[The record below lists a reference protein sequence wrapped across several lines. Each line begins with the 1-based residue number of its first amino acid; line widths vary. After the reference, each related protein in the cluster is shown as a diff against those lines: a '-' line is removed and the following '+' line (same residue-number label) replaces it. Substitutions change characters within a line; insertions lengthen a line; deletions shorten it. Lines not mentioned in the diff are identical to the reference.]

1 MKKKMTN
8 KRKENL
14 QGTLFAS
21 PPLIAFALFGLI
33 PLLVSL
39 VLSFCL
45 VEYNYDGGVDLT
57 FVSFRNY
64 VEILTNDTR
73 FLKSIGN
80 TFLYAIVT
88 VFLQIVL
95 ALILSIC
102 LNTKIK
108 FKKAIRTILFIPY
121 VCSMVAISIMWKWVF
136 DYNYGILNDILIS
149 LNMEPVNWLREE
161 NIAMIVIIV
170 MSVWS
175 GLGFNMILYS
185 AALGSINKTY
195 YEAAE
200 IDGASKLQQFF
211 HITLPQLKPIS
222 FYLIIMGFIGSLQ
235 SFANFQIMTPDGG
248 PNNSTLTMG
257 FRVFQVAM
265 GDDANV
271 PGWGMGYA
279 SAMGWIVGLIV
290 MVFVA
295 LYFYVN
301 NRKEKS

>member
-1 MKKKMTN
+1 MKLTN
-8 KRKENL
+8 KKRENL

-21 PPLIAFALFGLI
+21 PPLIAFALFGLV
-33 PLLVSL
+33 PLLLSL
-39 VLSFCL
+39 FLSFFI
-45 VEYNYDGGVDLT
+45 VDYNYDGGIELT
-57 FVSFRNY
+57 FNAFNNY
-64 VEILTNDTR
+64 IDILTKDTR
-73 FLKSIGN
+73 FIKSIGN
-80 TFLYAIVT
+80 TFLYSFIT

-95 ALILSIC
+95 SLILSIC
-102 LNTKIK
+102 LNSKIK
-108 FKKAIRTILFIPY
+108 FKKVYRTILFIPY
-121 VCSMVAISIMWKWVF
+121 VCSMVAIAIMWKWVF
-136 DYNYGILNDILIS
+136 DYNYGVLNDILVS
-149 LNMEPVNWLREE
+149 WNLEPINWLREE
-161 NIAMIVIIV
+161 STAMLVIIL

-195 YEAAE
+195 YEAAQ
-200 IDGASKLQQFF
+200 IDGANKWQQFV

-248 PNNSTLTMG
+248 PNQSTLTMG
-257 FRVFQVAM
+257 FRVYEVAM
-265 GDDANV
+265 GYDSNV

-295 LYFYVN
+295 IYFYFN
-301 NRKEKS
+301 NRKEKN

>member
-1 MKKKMTN
+1 MTN
-8 KRKENL
+8 KRKENI

-45 VEYNYDGGVDLT
+45 VEYNYEGGVDLT
-57 FVSFRNY
+57 FVSFGNY
-64 VEILTNDTR
+64 VEILTKDTR

-80 TFLYAIVT
+80 TFLYSIIT
-88 VFLQIVL
+88 VFLQIAL
-95 ALILSIC
+95 SLILSIC

-108 FKKAIRTILFIPY
+108 FKKAFRTILFIPY

-161 NIAMIVIIV
+161 NTAMIVIIV

>member
-1 MKKKMTN
+1 MKLTNKKK
-8 KRKENL
+8 ENI

-45 VEYNYDGGVDLT
+45 VEINYDSGVELT
-57 FVSFRNY
+57 FKGFQNY
-64 VEILTNDTR
+64 VDILTTDTK
-73 FLKSIGN
+73 FIKSIGN
-80 TFLYAIVT
+80 TFLYAVIT
-88 VFLQIVL
+88 VFLQI
-95 ALILSIC
+95 ALSLLLSIC
-102 LNTKIK
+102 LNTNIK
-108 FKKAIRTILFIPY
+108 FKKVIRTILFIPY

-136 DYNYGILNDILIS
+136 DNNYGILNDILVS
-149 LNMEPVNWLREE
+149 LNLERVNWLKEE
-161 NIAMIVIIV
+161 STAMLVMIVI
-170 MSVWS
+170 SVWS

-200 IDGASKLQQFF
+200 IDGANKLQQFIY
-211 HITLPQLKPIS
+211 ITLPQLKPTS
-222 FYLIIMGFIGSLQ
+222 FYLIIMGFIGTLQ

-248 PNNSTLTMG
+248 PNYSTLTMG
-257 FRVFQVAM
+257 FRVYQVAI
-265 GDDANV
+265 GNEANV

-295 LYFYVN
+295 IYFYFN
-301 NRKEKS
+301 NRKEKN

>member
-1 MKKKMTN
+1 MDKKKIQ

-14 QGTLFAS
+14 QGALFAS

-45 VEYNYDGGVDLT
+45 VEYNYEGGVDLT
-57 FVSFRNY
+57 FIGFRNY
-64 VEILTNDTR
+64 INILTSDER

-80 TFLYAIVT
+80 TFLYSIINVI
-88 VFLQIVL
+88 LQIVL
-95 ALILSIC
+95 SLILSIC
-102 LNTKIK
+102 LNAKIK
-108 FKKAIRTILFIPY
+108 FKRAIRTILFIPY
-121 VCSMVAISIMWKWVF
+121 VCSTVAIAIMWKWVF
-136 DYNYGILNDILIS
+136 DYNYGILNDIFS
-149 LNMEPVNWLREE
+149 YLNLDPVNWLR
-161 NIAMIVIIV
+161 NSKTAMAVIIV

-185 AALGSINKTY
+185 AALGSISKTY

-248 PNNSTLTMG
+248 PNDSTLTMG
-257 FRVFQVAM
+257 FRVYQVAM
-265 GDDANV
+265 GDDANI

-290 MVFVA
+290 IVFVVV
-295 LYFYVN
+295 YFYFN
-301 NRKEKS
+301 NRKGND

>member
-1 MKKKMTN
+1 MKIKSSN
-8 KRKENL
+8 KIKENI

-45 VEYNYDGGVDLT
+45 VEYNFDGGVDLT
-57 FVSFRNY
+57 FRGLDNY
-64 VEILTNDTR
+64 IEILTTDTR

-80 TFLYAIVT
+80 TFFYAVIV

-95 ALILSIC
+95 SLILSIC
-102 LNTKIK
+102 LNTNIK
-108 FKKAIRTILFIPY
+108 FKKVIRTILFIPY
-121 VCSMVAISIMWKWVF
+121 VCSMVAISIMWKWIF
-136 DYNYGILNDILIS
+136 DYNYGILNDILIA
-149 LNMEPVNWLREE
+149 LNLEPVNWLREE
-161 NIAMIVIIV
+161 STAMLVIIV

-200 IDGASKLQQFF
+200 IDGANKLQQFF
-211 HITLPQLKPIS
+211 YITLPQLKPIS
-222 FYLIIMGFIGSLQ
+222 FYLIIMGFIGTLQ

-248 PNNSTLTMG
+248 PSDSTLTMG
-257 FRVFQVAM
+257 FRVYQVAM
-265 GDDANV
+265 GYDANI

-290 MVFVA
+290 MVFVVI
-295 LYFYVN
+295 YFYFN
-301 NRKEKS
+301 NRKEKN

>member
-1 MKKKMTN
+1 MKKSGR
-8 KRKENL
+8 KREDR

-33 PLLVSL
+33 PLLLSL
-39 VLSFCL
+39 ILSFCL
-45 VEYNYDGGVDLT
+45 VEYNYDGGIELT
-57 FVSFRNY
+57 FVSFQNY
-64 VEILTNDTR
+64 IEILTSDTR

-80 TFLYAIVT
+80 TFLYSTIT
-88 VFLQIVL
+88 VFLQIIFS
-95 ALILSIC
+95 LILSIC

-108 FKKAIRTILFIPY
+108 FKKGFRTILFIPY
-121 VCSMVAISIMWKWVF
+121 VCSMVAIAIMWKWVF
-136 DYNYGILNDILIS
+136 DYNYGVLNDVLVA
-149 LNMEPVNWLREE
+149 LNFEPINWLREE
-161 NIAMIVIIV
+161 KTAMLVIIV
-170 MSVWS
+170 MSVWG

-200 IDGASKLQQFF
+200 IDGANKWKQFI
-211 HITLPQLKPIS
+211 HITLPQIKPIT
-222 FYLIIMGFIGSLQ
+222 FYLIIMGFIGTLQ

-257 FRVFQVAM
+257 FRVYEVAM
-265 GDDANV
+265 GNDANV

-290 MVFVA
+290 MIFVA
-295 LYFYVN
+295 IYFYVN
-301 NRKEKS
+301 KRKEKE

>member
-45 VEYNYDGGVDLT
+45 VEYNYEGGVDLT

-161 NIAMIVIIV
+161 NTAMIVIIV

-235 SFANFQIMTPDGG
+235 SFANFHIMTPDGG

>member
-1 MKKKMTN
+1 MKKVMTN

-14 QGTLFAS
+14 QGTLFAA

-45 VEYNYDGGVDLT
+45 VEYNYEGGVELT
-57 FVSFRNY
+57 FLGLDNY
-64 VEILTNDTR
+64 IEILTNDTR

-80 TFLYAIVT
+80 TFIYSFIT

-102 LNTKIK
+102 LNTKIR
-108 FKKAIRTILFIPY
+108 FKKAFRTILFIPY
-121 VCSMVAISIMWKWVF
+121 VCSMVAIAIMWKWVF
-136 DYNYGILNDILIS
+136 DYNYGILNDILKSMNIA
-149 LNMEPVNWLREE
+149 PINWLRESSTS
-161 NIAMIVIIV
+161 MLVIIV
-170 MSVWS
+170 MTVWS

-185 AALGSINKTY
+185 AALGSINRTY
-195 YEAAE
+195 YKAAE
-200 IDGASKLQQFF
+200 IDGANKLQQFW

-248 PNNSTLTMG
+248 PDDSTLTMG

-290 MVFVA
+290 MVFVVI
-295 LYFYVN
+295 YFYFN
-301 NRKEKS
+301 NRKEKN

>member
-1 MKKKMTN
+1 MKRKMSN

-45 VEYNYDGGVDLT
+45 VEYNFEGGVDLT
-57 FVSFRNY
+57 FVSFDNY

-73 FLKSIGN
+73 FIKSIGN
-80 TFLYAIVT
+80 TFLYAFIT

-95 ALILSIC
+95 SLILSIC

-149 LNMEPVNWLREE
+149 LNMDPINWIRDE
-161 NIAMIVIIV
+161 NTSMLVIII
-170 MSVWS
+170 MSIWS

-200 IDGASKLQQFF
+200 IDGANKLQQFW
-211 HITLPQLKPIS
+211 HVTLPQLKPIS

-257 FRVFQVAM
+257 FRVYQVAM

-295 LYFYVN
+295 IYFYVN
-301 NRKEKS
+301 NRKEKN

>member
-1 MKKKMTN
+1 MTN
-8 KRKENL
+8 KEKENL
-14 QGTLFAS
+14 QGLLFAS

-57 FVSFRNY
+57 FLGFGNY
-64 VEILTNDTR
+64 IEILTEDTR

-80 TFLYAIVT
+80 TFLYSTIT
-88 VFLQIVL
+88 VFLQLVL
-95 ALILSIC
+95 SLILSIC
-102 LNTKIK
+102 LNTKIR

-121 VCSMVAISIMWKWVF
+121 VCSMVAIAIMWKWVF
-136 DYNYGILNDILIS
+136 DYNYGILNDILLS
-149 LNMEPVNWLREE
+149 MNLEPINWLRDEAT
-161 NIAMIVIIV
+161 AMTVIIL

-200 IDGASKLQQFF
+200 IDGANKLQQFW
-211 HITLPQLKPIS
+211 HITLPQLKPIT

-248 PNNSTLTMG
+248 PKDSTLTMG

-265 GDDANV
+265 GDDSNV

-290 MVFVA
+290 MIFVA
-295 LYFYVN
+295 IYFYIN
-301 NRKEKS
+301 NRKEKN